1 MPTDGRNIVAS
12 DFCSY
17 QLMNVIKNCF
27 YGASAPASPVAG
39 LIWVNSATGAVTVY
53 DASTSTWIGIG
64 RKGAA
69 PVGSIV
75 AYSPGYFTD
84 GSNGGYTRVL
94 GSANTV
100 AAVNTLLNASFWYV
114 CDGAALSLS
123 GSPIW
128 SAASRY
134 LPNLTDDRFIQGDT
148 AAGSIGGGNVNDHL
162 HSCDPPSYDVPV
174 SGGVIK
180 SLTSTI
186 IIVSPYNHVHTID
199 IAAFDSGV
207 PTVTENRPV
216 YLACF
221 YIIRV
226 K

>member
-1 MPTDGRNIVAS
+1 MSTDGRDIVAS

-17 QLMNVIKNCF
+17 QLINVIKDCF

-39 LIWVNSATGAVTVY
+39 LIWVNSGTGAVTIY
-53 DASTSTWIGIG
+53 DAATSTWIGIG

-75 AYSPGYFTD
+75 AYSPGYFTN

-94 GSANTV
+94 GTANTV
-100 AAVNTLLNASFWYV
+100 AAINALLNASFWYA

-128 SAASRY
+128 SAAGRY

-162 HSCDPPSYDVPV
+162 HSCDPPSYDVPITDI
-174 SGGVIK
+174 VIK
-180 SLTSTI
+180 SIGGPTGNISLNT
-186 IIVSPYNHVHTID
+186 HTHTLD

-207 PTVTENRPV
+207 PSNTENRPL